1 MTTAAAIDRLVHHS
15 VIVELNVPSYRLE
28 QARHN
33 VQTVDHTTPEPS
45 SGETGFLLRAPPSAS
60 SRFTR
65 APPRCRQQLMTVDVV
80 RRKK

>member
-33 VQTVDHTTPEPS
+33 VQTVERFTPEPS
-45 SGETGFLLRAPPSAS
+45 SGEAASGSGLRPSPPAAS
-60 SRFTR
+60 
-65 APPRCRQQLMTVDVV
+65 PELHEDVV
-80 RRKK
+80 SS